1 MPARMAPPPSS
12 CPVPAGSP
20 NSATPA
26 AAPISGSRFRNAPA
40 ASAGTRLCPKANRVN
55 GISVPPAVRPIS
67 ASTGPADAAPPEN
80 GAAGSP
86 LISAAGTAA
95 SAAPRN
101 CTAVTAAGS
110 RPGSSR
116 PWATVNTAETSS
128 DASTSRSPDRAAPD
142 PPLPASRATPA
153 SDTPN
158 PAHATG
164 LATAPCHSAATT
176 ATMTGTEPISRA
188 AWLTLVRVMPAF
200 CSSTVPP

>member
-1 MPARMAPPPSS
+1 M
-12 CPVPAGSP
+12 PAGSP

-40 ASAGTRLCPKANRVN
+40 TSAGTRLCPKANRVN
-55 GISVPPAVRPIS
+55 GSSVPAAVRPS
-67 ASTGPADAAPPEN
+67 TASSGPADT
-80 GAAGSP
+80 GADGSP
-86 LISAAGTAA
+86 LASAAGTDA

-101 CTAVTAAGS
+101 CTVVTAAGS

-116 PWATVNTAETSS
+116 SWPTVNPAETSS
-128 DASTSRSPDRAAPD
+128 EASTSRSPDSAAPA
-142 PPLPASRATPA
+142 PPLLASRATPA

-164 LATAPCHSAATT
+164 LATAPCHNAAMI
-176 ATMTGTEPISRA
+176 ATMTGTEPISSA
-188 AWLTLVRVMPAF
+188 AWLTLVLVMPAF

>member
-1 MPARMAPPPSS
+1 MS

-26 AAPISGSRFRNAPA
+26 TAPISGSRFRNAPA
-40 ASAGTRLCPKANRVN
+40 TSAGTRLCPKANRVN
-55 GISVPPAVRPIS
+55 GSSVPAAVRPS
-67 ASTGPADAAPPEN
+67 TASTGPAPAPES
-80 GAAGSP
+80 AAGRP

-116 PWATVNTAETSS
+116 SWATVKAAETSS
-128 DASTSRSPDRAAPD
+128 EASTSRSPASAAPA
-142 PPLPASRATPA
+142 PPLLASRATPA

-164 LATAPCHSAATT
+164 LATAPCHSAAMT
-176 ATMTGTEPISRA
+176 ATMTGTEPISSA
-188 AWLTLVRVMPAF
+188 AWLTLVLVMPAF

>member
-1 MPARMAPPPSS
+1 MPARIAPPPIS

-20 NSATPA
+20 NSITPA

-40 ASAGTRLCPKANRVN
+40 TSAGTRLCPKANRVN
-55 GISVPPAVRPIS
+55 GISVPPAVSPIRAS
-67 ASTGPADAAPPEN
+67 AGPADA
-80 GAAGSP
+80 GAAGRP
-86 LISAAGTAA
+86 LTSAAGTAA

-116 PWATVNTAETSS
+116 SWATVNPAETSS
-128 DASTSRSPDRAAPD
+128 EASTSRSPDSAAPP

-164 LATAPCHSAATT
+164 RATAPCHSAAMT
-176 ATMTGTEPISRA
+176 ATMTGTEPISSA

-200 CSSTVPP
+200 CSSTLPP